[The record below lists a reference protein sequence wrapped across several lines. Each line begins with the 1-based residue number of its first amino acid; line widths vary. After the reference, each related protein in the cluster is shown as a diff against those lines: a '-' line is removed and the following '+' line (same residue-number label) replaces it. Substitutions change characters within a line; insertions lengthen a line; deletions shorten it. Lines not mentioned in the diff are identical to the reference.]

1 MKNSTIIRVV
11 LVGALAI
18 ISIIGI
24 QTYWVMKTWNVKA
37 QEFHERVVVAL
48 LNVAREF
55 EKMGNQ
61 LPAYDLVTQVSTNYY
76 VVNINDIIDA
86 NNLQFF
92 LRQELEEMGLTEGFE
107 YGIYDCTT
115 NKMVYGAYLSNS
127 VADTTPVLDTD
138 LPIYDK
144 FTYYFG
150 VRFPNRTNQ
159 ILNSMGLTITF
170 SALLLLTVTFFLYSI
185 FVILRQKQ
193 LSEMQKDFIN
203 NMTHEFKTP
212 ISTIKISADVF
223 LNNPTIQA
231 DERLNQYAKIIQDQ
245 NQRLNNQVE
254 KVLQLAKIEG
264 DNFRLS
270 PEETD
275 LHDFLNQIVPSARIK
290 VEEMGGSL
298 SCSLEATHP
307 TIMADKLHLSNIIH
321 NLLDNAIKYCK
332 TAPSIQ
338 ILTQTKGK
346 NTVLTV
352 SDKGI
357 GIAPEHQHKVFE
369 KFYRVP
375 TGNVHNVKGFGLGLF
390 YIKSIC
396 HAHGWKIDLESKPEE
411 GTSISISIPEATNS
425 SLSEN
430 PEPEEKHLQT

>member
-24 QTYWVMKTWNVKA
+24 QTYWVMNTWNVKE

-61 LPAYDLVTQVSTNYY
+61 LPAYDLITQVSTNYY

-92 LRQELEEMGLTEGFE
+92 LRQELEAMGFTEGFE

-115 NKMVYGAYLSNS
+115 NKMVYGAYISNS
-127 VADTTPVLDTD
+127 VADTTPVLNSD

-212 ISTIKISADVF
+212 ISTIKISAEVF
-223 LNNPTIQA
+223 LNNPLIQA
-231 DERLNQYAKIIQDQ
+231 DQRLNQYAHIIQDQ
-245 NQRLNNQVE
+245 NLRLNNQVE

-270 PEETD
+270 PEELD
-275 LHDFLNQIVPSARIK
+275 LHEFLEHIVSSARIK
-290 VEEMGGSL
+290 VEELGGSL
-298 SCSLEATHP
+298 SYALEAVQP
-307 TIMADKLHLSNIIH
+307 VILADKLHFSNIIH
-321 NLLDNAIKYCK
+321 NLLDNAVKYCK
-332 TAPSIQ
+332 TVPQIQ
-338 ILTQTKGK
+338 MRTQTKGK
-346 NTVLTV
+346 NIILSV
-352 SDKGI
+352 SDQGI
-357 GIAPEHQHKVFE
+357 GIAPEYQHKVFD

-375 TGNVHNVKGFGLGLF
+375 TGNIHNVKGFGLGLF

-396 HAHGWKIDLESKPEE
+396 HAHGWKIDLESQPEQ
-411 GTSISISIPEATNS
+411 GTTISITMPEVAHS
-425 SLSEN
+425 SLLEKSAHI
-430 PEPEEKHLQT
+430 EKHLQT